1 MVQNIAYSAPKPITF
16 LLPDILADWPYE
28 RLLHPDYGTVDVEST
43 NWVNHNNL
51 FSERAQR
58 SFNKAYFGQWY
69 YD

>member
-1 MVQNIAYSAPKPITF
+1 
-16 LLPDILADWPYE
+16 LPDILADWPYE

-58 SFNKAYFGQWY
+58 SFNKAYFGQ
-69 YD
+69 